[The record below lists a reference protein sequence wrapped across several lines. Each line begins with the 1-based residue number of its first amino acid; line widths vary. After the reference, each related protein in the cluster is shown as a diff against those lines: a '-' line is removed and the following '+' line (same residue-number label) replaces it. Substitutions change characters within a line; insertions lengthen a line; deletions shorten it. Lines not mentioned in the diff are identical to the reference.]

1 MGMEPSIW
9 AAIVTSVVSLI
20 VALISLFGGRA
31 SERGKLQD
39 TIRHQ
44 EIQNR
49 LNSLH
54 LSIQLIQK
62 IKNELK
68 HLLEN
73 VITVPTVI
81 EARETIR
88 QLEDNFEDI
97 YASGLSSLNKNEGT
111 LLHDLK
117 HAFANISGTLE
128 HICHYLPLGTG
139 KIPEMTERLN
149 SIRGQLTKFQEEYK
163 QLRNGLVRK
172 ERI

>member
-1 MGMEPSIW
+1 MEPSIW

-39 TIRHQ
+39 SIRHQ

-54 LSIQLIQK
+54 QSIQLIQK

-73 VITVPTVI
+73 VMTVPMSLK
-81 EARETIR
+81 RKK
-88 QLEDNFEDI
+88 LSDNLKI
-97 YASGLSSLNKNEGT
+97 T
-111 LLHDLK
+111 LQM
-117 HAFANISGTLE
+117 FTPQG
-128 HICHYLPLGTG
+128 
-139 KIPEMTERLN
+139 
-149 SIRGQLTKFQEEYK
+149 
-163 QLRNGLVRK
+163 
-172 ERI
+172 